1 MCYVLVPIAF
11 IAGDTSVVSCAL
23 CLLLASIRECG
34 VVDTEAV
41 VHVLSPAADSYVAV
55 LKWAELN
62 RTVTPENPVLIK
74 LWLPLLLSPQ
84 PTMTSLPQLCRFA
97 YSRGPLNRTVSC
109 MCSFWSGLF
118 P

>member
-11 IAGDTSVVSCAL
+11 IAGNSSIVSCAL
-23 CLLLASIRECG
+23 WCG
-34 VVDTEAV
+34 GHGGSGARA
-41 VHVLSPAADSYVAV
+41 SPAADSYVAA

-62 RTVTPENPVLIK
+62 RTVTPENLVLIK
-74 LWLPLLLSPQ
+74 LRLPLLLSPQ
-84 PTMTSLPQLCRFA
+84 PTVTSLPQLCRFA
-97 YSRGPLNRTVSC
+97 YSRGPLNRTESC